1 MSNSDWMKR
10 CEELGSEARAAGNSA
25 VGAVIV
31 SENLLI
37 AEDFEQVDSLHD
49 LTAHAEALAI
59 KSATQT
65 LQKND
70 LSGCVL
76 YTNVEPCW
84 MCSYLIRESKISR
97 VVIGRA
103 VDGIGGVTSSFP
115 ILTTNLNS
123 DWNVAPEIVW
133 LKD

>member
-1 MSNSDWMKR
+1 MSDSDWMKR

-25 VGAVIV
+25 VGSVIV
-31 SENLLI
+31 SKNLLI
-37 AEDFEQVDSLHD
+37 AEAFEEVESLHD
-49 LTAHAEALAI
+49 LSAHAEALAI
-59 KSATQT
+59 KSATRT

-70 LSGCVL
+70 LSGCEL

-97 VVIGRA
+97 VVIGRE

-115 ILTTNLNS
+115 ILTTTHNS
-123 DWNVAPEIVW
+123 DWSVEPEIVW
-133 LKD
+133 LRD